1 MEFILYNQSFNYFN
15 YISYYLV
22 STIVNSSNKSN
33 YLDFDQTTDAIEAV
47 YKQTYE
53 LYLMLKTE
61 MEVFEERMR
70 VKIDAINSFC
80 ELDEENKETK
90 FFTYTYQSRNL
101 NNTEV
106 TVNCNNSDCNKMNC
120 LDVYAISCVNDVNCD
135 KGRLKDMCLGLQCI
149 DGIENYQMTIPSN
162 EELTTPK
169 LGSLLMPLVSGV
181 DETSTETEIKLNN
194 LYNNDSCAIL
204 IGKENDQLYKYCSNF
219 WSNILGKGMEQGIT
233 QLGLSVA
240 SVTDELN
247 SLNDLSDV
255 LNKNDDDKTNNTSN
269 NKTSVENPKTF
280 DNLTKDENSAF
291 FQFSIFVEYYLFE
304 SYLQTYKIFN
314 VLRDVKLE
322 NIKNSFNI
330 ILYCYLV
337 GSIVLLF
344 VLLYF
349 VYESKYLLNSF
360 LNFVGIFP
368 VKYLMEDNNLY
379 HETLN
384 LENDVF

>member
-1 MEFILYNQSFNYFN
+1 
-15 YISYYLV
+15 
-22 STIVNSSNKSN
+22 
-33 YLDFDQTTDAIEAV
+33 
-47 YKQTYE
+47 
-53 LYLMLKTE
+53 MLKTE
-61 MEVFEERMR
+61 MEIFEERMR

-80 ELDEENKETK
+80 TFDEEKSETK
-90 FFTYTYQSRNL
+90 FFTYTYASRNL

-106 TVNCNNSDCNKMNC
+106 TVHCNNSDCNRMNC

-135 KGRLKDMCLGLQCI
+135 KGRLKDMCHGLQCI
-149 DGIENYQMTIPSN
+149 DSIENYQMDIPSN

-181 DETSTETEIKLNN
+181 DETSTETEIKLNS

-204 IGKENDQLYKYCSNF
+204 IGKENEQLYKYCSNF

-255 LNKNDDDKTNNTSN
+255 LNKNDDDNTNN

-384 LENDVF
+384 LENNVF

>member
-1 MEFILYNQSFNYFN
+1 
-15 YISYYLV
+15 
-22 STIVNSSNKSN
+22 
-33 YLDFDQTTDAIEAV
+33 
-47 YKQTYE
+47 
-53 LYLMLKTE
+53 
-61 MEVFEERMR
+61 
-70 VKIDAINSFC
+70 
-80 ELDEENKETK
+80 
-90 FFTYTYQSRNL
+90 
-101 NNTEV
+101 
-106 TVNCNNSDCNKMNC
+106 
-120 LDVYAISCVNDVNCD
+120 
-135 KGRLKDMCLGLQCI
+135 
-149 DGIENYQMTIPSN
+149 
-162 EELTTPK
+162 
-169 LGSLLMPLVSGV
+169 
-181 DETSTETEIKLNN
+181 
-194 LYNNDSCAIL
+194 
-204 IGKENDQLYKYCSNF
+204 
-219 WSNILGKGMEQGIT
+219 MEQGIT

-255 LNKNDDDKTNNTSN
+255 LNKNDDDNTNTNTSA
-269 NKTSVENPKTF
+269 SVENPKTF

-337 GSIVLLF
+337 GSILLLF